1 MNRRPSQSR
10 SGYDSFSSR
19 HTAHFTASSPDG
31 SFFEPRR
38 RRPLAPRLLALAAA
52 LAALLL
58 LVNFGVNRFVH
69 VNRLTVPMRGLG
81 EAFEGYTILHVSD
94 LKGARF
100 GSNQEGIAL
109 ALRGEHFDAVALT
122 GDMVSAM
129 GNAQPLYALIDVLRE
144 LNPSAPIYF
153 IPGDD
158 DPEPLSM
165 DYADSGS
172 PFAPWVLGARQR
184 GAQLLSS
191 PQGLNR
197 DGQTLWLTT
206 SSLLSL
212 DLDAAQSPF
221 ELRYLDAQASGD
233 ENAIELAAY
242 NLNALEQTRTARKA
256 MQEEDVIVSLTHVP
270 PAAQELEAAA
280 GTLAGRVGLVLCG
293 HYLGGLIRLP
303 GIGPMFVPSQQLERY
318 GLFPGASACS
328 GLSRRGSAWVHISTG
343 LGDND
348 GHYPAPF
355 FRLFNPPSV
364 SLVTLTPSSL

>member
-19 HTAHFTASSPDG
+19 HTAHFTAASPDG

-38 RRPLAPRLLALAAA
+38 RRAILPRMLALLAALLALALLANFAA
-52 LAALLL
+52 
-58 LVNFGVNRFVH
+58 NCFVH
-69 VNRLTVPMRGLG
+69 VERLTVPIRGLG
-81 EAFEGYTILHVSD
+81 EAFDGYTILHISD

-100 GSNQEGIAL
+100 AANQEGVSL
-109 ALRGEHFDAVALT
+109 ALRGESFDAVALT
-122 GDMVSAM
+122 GDMISSM
-129 GNAQPLYALIDVLRE
+129 GNAQPFYELIDALHA
-144 LNPSAPIYF
+144 LNPGAPIYF
-153 IPGDD
+153 IPGND

-165 DYADSGS
+165 DYADGGS

-184 GAQLLSS
+184 GAQLISA
-191 PQGLNR
+191 PQGVER

-212 DLDAAQSPF
+212 DLDAAQTQF

-242 NLNALEQTRTARKA
+242 NLNALEQTRSARKA
-256 MQEEDVIVSLTHVP
+256 MREEDAIVSLTHVP
-270 PAAQELEAAA
+270 PSGQELAAA
-280 GTLAGRVGLVLCG
+280 EGTLAGRVNLVLCG

-303 GIGPMFVPSQQLERY
+303 LLGPVFVPSQSLPRY

-328 GLSRRGSAWVHISTG
+328 GLERRGSAWVHISTG
-343 LGDND
+343 LGAND
-348 GHYPAPF
+348 GHYPAFF
-355 FRLFNPPSV
+355 FRLCNPPTV

>member
-10 SGYDSFSSR
+10 RGFDSFSAR
-19 HTAHFTASSPDG
+19 HTAHFTAASPDS

-38 RRPLAPRLLALAAA
+38 RRRLAPFILVLTG
-52 LAALLL
+52 ALLVL
-58 LVNFGVNRFVH
+58 TAVANLMVNQFVH
-69 VNRLTVPMRGLG
+69 VKRLTVPMRGLG
-81 EAFEGYTILHVSD
+81 EAFDGYTILHISD

-100 GSNQEGIAL
+100 GSDQQGLAL
-109 ALRGEHFDAVALT
+109 ALRGEAFDAVVLT

-129 GNAQPLYALIDVLRE
+129 GNAQPLYELIDALRE
-144 LNPSAPIYF
+144 VNPGTPIYF

-165 DYADSGS
+165 DYADGGS
-172 PFAPWVLGARQR
+172 PFAPWVLGLRQR
-184 GAQLLSS
+184 GAQLLSA
-191 PQGLNR
+191 PRGIER

-212 DLDAAQSPF
+212 DMDAAQVQF

-242 NLNALEQTRTARKA
+242 NLSALEQTRAARKA
-256 MQEEDVIVSLTHVP
+256 MQPEDVLISLTHVP
-270 PAAQELEAAA
+270 PAAQELEAAS

-293 HYLGGLIRLP
+293 HYLGGLLRLP
-303 GIGPMFVPSQQLERY
+303 VLGPIFVPSQSLPHY

-328 GLSRRGSAWVHISTG
+328 GLSRRGNAWVHISPG
-343 LGDND
+343 LGASDS
-348 GHYPAPF
+348 HYPAFF
-355 FRLFNPPSV
+355 FRLFNPPTV
-364 SLVTLTPSSL
+364 TLVTLTPSSI